1 MTSQDKRWL
10 NISLTLDEKKALI
23 KSAATHKRTPK
34 QQAAVYVLAG
44 LAQDGLP
51 ESTVHCQCPHC
62 GGNVSLDETV
72 IAQALGVE
80 MPREAN
86 Q

>member
-1 MTSQDKRWL
+1 MTP
-10 NISLTLDEKKALI
+10 DEKKALLE
-23 KSAATHKRTPK
+23 SAMTHKRTLN

-44 LAQDGLP
+44 LAQDGLL
-51 ESTVHCQCPHC
+51 ESTTHCQCPHC
-62 GGNVSLDETV
+62 GGDVSLSETV

-80 MPREAN
+80 IPKEVN

>member
-1 MTSQDKRWL
+1 MSSQDKRWL
-10 NISLTLDEKKALI
+10 RISMTPDEKKALTE
-23 KSAATHKRTPK
+23 SAAVHKRTPN

-44 LAQDGLP
+44 LAQDGLL